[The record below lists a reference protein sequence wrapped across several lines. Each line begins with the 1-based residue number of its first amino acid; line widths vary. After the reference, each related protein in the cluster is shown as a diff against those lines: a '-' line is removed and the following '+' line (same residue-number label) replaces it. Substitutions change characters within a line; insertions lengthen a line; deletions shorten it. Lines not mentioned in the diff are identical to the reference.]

1 MLSGSRV
8 FGHIKTS
15 QGGHQ
20 LTNTLLKKFLSDKS
34 NWTYENFE
42 GKEQDNKGDGYLR
55 PIAVS
60 A

>member
-1 MLSGSRV
+1 MLAGHRI

-20 LTNTLLKKFLSDKS
+20 LTNTLLRKFLSDKS
-34 NWTYENFE
+34 NWELENFQE
-42 GKEQDNKGDGYLR
+42 ENKDNKDSTYLR
-55 PIAVS
+55 PFAVN

>member
-1 MLSGSRV
+1 MLAGHRI

-20 LTNTLLKKFLSDKS
+20 LTNLLLNKFLSDKT
-34 NWTYENFE
+34 NWKIENFE
-42 GKEQDNKGDGYLR
+42 EKETKDSVYLR
-55 PIAVS
+55 SFAVN

>member
-1 MLSGSRV
+1 MLAGHRI

-20 LTNTLLKKFLSDKS
+20 LTNVLLRKFLSDKG
-34 NWTYENFE
+34 NWEIENFQE
-42 GKEQDNKGDGYLR
+42 EETKESSYPR
-55 PIAVS
+55 PFAVN

>member
-1 MLSGSRV
+1 MLSEHRI

-20 LTNTLLKKFLSDKS
+20 LTNALLREFLSNKS
-34 NWTYENFE
+34 NYEIVNFDEKKKDHKDNTYV
-42 GKEQDNKGDGYLR
+42 R
-55 PIAVS
+55 PIAVN